1 MVGSAP
7 RITKDNTVIRV
18 LAVIIQV
25 VIRVSMAT
33 TTTGNRTTKVINTAG
48 TVLTRA
54 VSKTVEGIT
63 DMTTDKT
70 LNKSTEMAM
79 TRDTIMVA
87 IITIKVARKVKA
99 IAATQ
104 GSRAIGAITETG
116 TTTAIAKKA
125 ASEVKV
131 IATTKTSKVPGG
143 IKAEI
148 TVAEEIIRIN
158 KIVSI
163 PFPTSSKT
171 PPCGMDTISLTISI
185 RK

>member
-63 DMTTDKT
+63 DMTTDK
-70 LNKSTEMAM
+70 STEMAM
-79 TRDTIMVA
+79 TRDTIMSA

>member
-1 MVGSAP
+1 MGSAP

-63 DMTTDKT
+63 DMTTD
-70 LNKSTEMAM
+70 KSTEMAM

>member
-63 DMTTDKT
+63 DMTTD
-70 LNKSTEMAM
+70 KSTEMAM

>member
-63 DMTTDKT
+63 DMTTDK
-70 LNKSTEMAM
+70 STEMAM
-79 TRDTIMVA
+79 TRDTIMAA

>member
-18 LAVIIQV
+18 LAVMIQV

-63 DMTTDKT
+63 DMTTDK
-70 LNKSTEMAM
+70 STEMAM
-79 TRDTIMVA
+79 TRDTIMAA